1 MPDQDFINLD
11 HTVQTHE
18 AELDR
23 QSIDIN
29 ALMEDL
35 NVVIQ
40 CNPGLIDQIRHRAR
54 HDVTSDSEQFV
65 DQCRKFLNRHAIP
78 LTP

>member
-40 CNPGLIDQIRHRAR
+40 CNPGLIDSSHTLKKVHPNSR
-54 HDVTSDSEQFV
+54 
-65 DQCRKFLNRHAIP
+65 RKTAH
-78 LTP
+78 